1 MPFLLSGGKD
11 TAMKIT
17 YRFVDGETSESEV
30 SEDIGE
36 FILESRREEDNLA
49 RKERYHCYSYDAAEY
64 ESEEYADEHTPE
76 DDAVADESKAELG
89 RALNSLSAGQRRR
102 LLMFADGMSI
112 REIARREHVDYRAV
126 WKSIESAKIT
136 LKNFRE

>member
-17 YRFVDGETSESEV
+17 YRFVDGETSEGEV

-49 RKERYHCYSYDAAEY
+49 RKERYHCYSYDAVEY
-64 ESEEYADEHTPE
+64 EGEEYADEHTPE
-76 DDAVADESKAELG
+76 NDAAADESKAELDM
-89 RALNSLSAGQRRR
+89 ALNSLSAVQRRR
-102 LLMFADGMSI
+102 LLMLADGMSI
-112 REIARREHVDYRAV
+112 REISRREGVAHKQVI
-126 WKSIESAKIT
+126 KSIEQAREKIRKV
-136 LKNFRE
+136 L